1 MSINKLVIHLELAVL
16 GIVLVVLLLS
26 ALDRGKGNQGTLK
39 TSQQIKQHR
48 QVQAEERT
56 QQESQARQVDQVDQ
70 ADLFADIHVPP
81 REREIWFGDLDKMLE
96 RGQIRVLI
104 PFSRTFFFKY
114 NGQELGLDADILGL
128 YKDFINDKVVLGDK
142 KMELIFLP
150 TPQERLSEDL
160 LAGKGDIVATAVQPA
175 STQEKTVKFIS
186 PVVLDI
192 QEILVTGPR
201 SNTAA
206 FKSIFNLS
214 GQEITVHK
222 NSAYAASLHKL
233 NNTLISIGR
242 KPVILHWADPLL
254 TEEDLLEMTATG
266 LAPMT
271 VIDSHVGEFWATIL
285 SDVKLHKKIVLRT
298 AKELTWGVRTDNQL
312 LQKSIT
318 YFKENVYLPQ
328 NSHQALA
335 EYYRKQGGFLK
346 NSLEPAALKRYQH
359 LAVSFEQYG
368 TTYRFPPLM
377 LAALAYEQ
385 SALTPSFRGKHG
397 AIGVMGI
404 IPAALKR
411 SVEINLKE
419 VQNPDY
425 NIQVAARYLR
435 FLVDH
440 YFSSQELSTLD
451 QNLMALAAYTVGPE
465 QVIAARKRAALA
477 GYNPDIWFNHT
488 EAALLVEGR
497 AEAIRTARFVRHI
510 YAYFKA
516 YESLFAFAE
525 NQGQARQ

>member
-1 MSINKLVIHLELAVL
+1 
-16 GIVLVVLLLS
+16 
-26 ALDRGKGNQGTLK
+26 
-39 TSQQIKQHR
+39 
-48 QVQAEERT
+48 
-56 QQESQARQVDQVDQ
+56 
-70 ADLFADIHVPP
+70 
-81 REREIWFGDLDKMLE
+81 
-96 RGQIRVLI
+96 
-104 PFSRTFFFKY
+104 
-114 NGQELGLDADILGL
+114 
-128 YKDFINDKVVLGDK
+128 
-142 KMELIFLP
+142 
-150 TPQERLSEDL
+150 
-160 LAGKGDIVATAVQPA
+160 
-175 STQEKTVKFIS
+175 
-186 PVVLDI
+186 
-192 QEILVTGPR
+192 
-201 SNTAA
+201 
-206 FKSIFNLS
+206 
-214 GQEITVHK
+214 
-222 NSAYAASLHKL
+222 
-233 NNTLISIGR
+233 
-242 KPVILHWADPLL
+242 
-254 TEEDLLEMTATG
+254 
-266 LAPMT
+266 
-271 VIDSHVGEFWATIL
+271 
-285 SDVKLHKKIVLRT
+285 
-298 AKELTWGVRTDNQL
+298 
-312 LQKSIT
+312 
-318 YFKENVYLPQ
+318 
-328 NSHQALA
+328 
-335 EYYRKQGGFLK
+335 
-346 NSLEPAALKRYQH
+346 
-359 LAVSFEQYG
+359 
-368 TTYRFPPLM
+368 M

-385 SALTPSFRGKHG
+385 SALTPSFRGKNG

>member
-186 PVVLDI
+186 PIVLDI
-192 QEILVTGPR
+192 QEILVTGP
-201 SNTAA
+201 NTTP
-206 FKSIFNLS
+206 FKSIFSLS

-266 LAPMT
+266 LVPMT
-271 VIDSHVGEFWATIL
+271 VIDSHVGELWATIL

-298 AKELTWGVRTDNQL
+298 AKELTWGVRADNQL

-368 TTYRFPPLM
+368 TTYRFPSLM

-385 SALTPSFRGKHG
+385 SALTPSFRGKNG